1 VALSDD
7 LACVAIEALDVLAA
21 GGPSATFEGRDVFA
35 PAAAFMASGGAL
47 RALGAP
53 VRDLLALPQFRAPG
67 AGSRMQGLVL
77 QADRF
82 GNLITDIRASDLP
95 PSPVFLIGS
104 RRLEGLSHTYAT
116 ASGIAAITGSS
127 GFVEIARPGGN
138 AAEELALGAGA
149 TVSVEPG

>member
-1 VALSDD
+1 
-7 LACVAIEALDVLAA
+7 
-21 GGPSATFEGRDVFA
+21 
-35 PAAAFMASGGAL
+35 
-47 RALGAP
+47 
-53 VRDLLALPQFRAPG
+53 
-67 AGSRMQGLVL
+67 MQGLVL